1 MKKYFKDINGIRVY
15 KTRSE
20 IVITYNG
27 MNTYNPTESMILA
40 NGWQEYKHSENEPT
54 EDEIL
59 QYEKDNIINEILAY
73 DSSTEVNI
81 FYVNDMPIWLDKAT
95 RAGLMLRFQAEQRM
109 GVENTSLW
117 YNNIEFK
124 LPTNIALDLLYA
136 IEMYASKC
144 YDNTQFHIAEISK
157 MTDVD
162 EMHNYDYTSGYPEI
176 LRFN

>member
-40 NGWQEYKHSENEPT
+40 NGWQEYKPSENEPT

-117 YNNIEFK
+117 YNNTEFK
-124 LPTNIALDLLYA
+124 LPTDIALDLLYA
-136 IEMYASKC
+136 IEMYASRC
-144 YDNTQFHIAEISK
+144 YDNTQFHIAEVSK
-157 MTDVD
+157 ITDIEAVTA
-162 EMHNYDYTSGYPEI
+162 YDYTIGYPEI